1 MVDGSASMKRIVF
14 ATMLLAVPVLAWSQA
29 TPAGAKP
36 KAKPVSPYAEYA
48 GEWSSVF
55 GGREWLHLHLQLNGE
70 QLTGSLVHPHSIDL
84 NDNGELKSVSEELTT
99 EALVDAVVNPDGLLL
114 TLKDAD
120 TQETNRYMMRL
131 VPAGKD
137 TADLKMIGMKMP
149 PGMPKPKPWRVVKSG
164 IASTNGVAQPR

>member
-1 MVDGSASMKRIVF
+1 MKQIVF
-14 ATMLLAVPVLAWSQA
+14 ATILLAVPVLAWSQA

-36 KAKPVSPYAEYA
+36 TAKPVSPYAEYA
-48 GEWSSVF
+48 GEWSSLF

-84 NDNGELKSVSEELTT
+84 NDNGELKAVSEEVTT
-99 EALVDAVVNPDGLLL
+99 EALVDAIVNPDGLLL
-114 TLKDAD
+114 TLKDTD

-137 TADLKMIGMKMP
+137 TADLKMIGMEMP

-164 IASTNGVAQPR
+164 GVTTKPAVAPQ